1 MPKIKEQE
9 FQKFFL
15 FYLPYF
21 YEFEY
26 IYNSLRYYIYI
37 QFFQIQRLYTSGKT
51 GSTANSLLTS
61 PYFKEVVENN
71 IDLEKSFGDP
81 KENIRKVLKEPETA
95 MFYHK
100 STINNLK
107 EFECKV
113 IYITLLPHFKKMIV
127 ITILDIFTSISIE
140 IILAHISM
148 D

>member
-71 IDLEKSFGDP
+71 VDLEKSFGDP

>member
-1 MPKIKEQE
+1 MVIT
-9 FQKFFL
+9 
-15 FYLPYF
+15 
-21 YEFEY
+21 
-26 IYNSLRYYIYI
+26 YI

-71 IDLEKSFGDP
+71 VDLEKSFGDP

-113 IYITLLPHFKKMIV
+113 IYITLLPHFKKIIV

>member
-1 MPKIKEQE
+1 MVIT
-9 FQKFFL
+9 
-15 FYLPYF
+15 
-21 YEFEY
+21 
-26 IYNSLRYYIYI
+26 YI

-71 IDLEKSFGDP
+71 VDLEKSFGDP

-113 IYITLLPHFKKMIV
+113 IYITLLPHLKKNYSYHYSRHFYIN
-127 ITILDIFTSISIE
+127 IY
-140 IILAHISM
+140 
-148 D
+148 